1 MTFFALTQQFVQV
14 GSEKL
19 VDNAAG
25 RCIEDLY
32 PARVVAKNNAV
43 LTHAQPRQALKAA
56 LKRLRVAASIRQAK
70 NGGLHPP
77 AGFRRKGPLVIAH
90 LVRDADFSRQERR
103 RDGT

>member
-1 MTFFALTQQFVQV
+1 VQV

-25 RCIEDLY
+25 RCMEDLY

-43 LTHAQPRQALKAA
+43 LTHAQPRQAFKAA
-56 LKRLRVAASIRQAK
+56 LKRLRVAASTGQTK
-70 NGGLHPP
+70 NGGLHSP
-77 AGFRRKGPLVIAH
+77 AGFRRKGPLVFAH
-90 LVRDADFSRQERR
+90 LVGDGDSSQQERR